1 MPLSSSLS
9 WCFRTGHRRI
19 CLFVTLYT
27 MKTCSKSPLIL
38 LKLIY
43 ITLLPVLEAQEVT
56 GYLGHDVTLPCQF
69 IPGPKEA
76 NITQERVEIA
86 EQSLIIRDVEMRDA
100 GLYTCSIAAFPSG
113 SFAGSTNLVVQ
124 EQMPLSS
131 GLVSAIVIAVML
143 VLTIVAAIAYL
154 IIRRPDSSVRHRV
167 NIDTSGQVMDVARP
181 SVIVREEDVV
191 YSHIKLKPSGDA
203 TPSSKDKHTVHAED
217 VTYSEVIVLCQQ
229 P

>member
-76 NITQERVEIA
+76 NITQVQWELKPPEGEKFIILVFNVLHGVNTKDTFLKERVEIA

-124 EQMPLSS
+124 D
-131 GLVSAIVIAVML
+131 AV
-143 VLTIVAAIAYL
+143 
-154 IIRRPDSSVRHRV
+154 IIRAGFCYSDCCHVGVNDRGSHSLSHHQKIQVVR
-167 NIDTSGQVMDVARP
+167 
-181 SVIVREEDVV
+181 
-191 YSHIKLKPSGDA
+191 
-203 TPSSKDKHTVHAED
+203 
-217 VTYSEVIVLCQQ
+217 
-229 P
+229 